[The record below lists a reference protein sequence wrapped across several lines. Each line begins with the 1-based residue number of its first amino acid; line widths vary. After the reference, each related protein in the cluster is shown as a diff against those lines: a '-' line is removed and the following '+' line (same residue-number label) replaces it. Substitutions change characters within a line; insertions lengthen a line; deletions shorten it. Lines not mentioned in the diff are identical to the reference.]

1 MEDESF
7 LFGLGFPSS
16 PSPPLPPTPPYSPL
30 HSPPP
35 LLPLP
40 FSGLSASSTSSLTA
54 EGKGPEGCQI

>member
-1 MEDESF
+1 MKAFF
-7 LFGLGFPSS
+7 LDWVFP
-16 PSPPLPPTPPYSPL
+16 PPPPA
-30 HSPPP
+30 PP

>member
-1 MEDESF
+1 MKAFF
-7 LFGLGFPSS
+7 LDWVFP
-16 PSPPLPPTPPYSPL
+16 PPPTPHSPL